1 MEFDPKTKT
10 VSQAEFRADPGAIVK
25 MAKDGP
31 VTVLAAD
38 GKSKAAV
45 IAIPRVDAEGR
56 VTLGSVEQIAG
67 DGNEP
72 PTTY

>member
-1 MEFDPKTKT
+1 MECKTKTKT

-25 MAKDGP
+25 TAKDGP

-56 VTLGSVEQIAG
+56 VTLGSVGQIAG
-67 DGNEP
+67 DSNDP
-72 PTTY
+72 STTY

>member
-1 MEFDPKTKT
+1 
-10 VSQAEFRADPGAIVK
+10 

-56 VTLGSVEQIAG
+56 VTLGSVEQTDG
-67 DGNEP
+67 DRDEP